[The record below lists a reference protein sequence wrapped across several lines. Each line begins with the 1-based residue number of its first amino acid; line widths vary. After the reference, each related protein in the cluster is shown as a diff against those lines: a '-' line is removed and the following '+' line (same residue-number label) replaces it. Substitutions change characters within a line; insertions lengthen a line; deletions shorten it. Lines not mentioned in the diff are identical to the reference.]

1 MTRARS
7 TQTPIDMIGVLQ
19 EYWAEVF
26 RERGIDEAKLKGWLE
41 ERYPAEAIPTRA
53 LQRNTEGQ
61 HHWRV
66 GLPTEASQQWE
77 VKKSDLANS
86 IKQSKNSAPGPDGLP
101 HKVWREL
108 GGFGL
113 DILWDAM
120 QELHEECAPALLHEA
135 YGTDHTFNEGCMVC
149 LPKSSS
155 EINGEGVDI
164 YEAANT
170 RPLAIG
176 NTDNRILC
184 GAARRRW
191 EKIFNNWIS
200 PHQKGFIRGRS
211 MLSNVLTIDSEAMKV
226 SLKEEHGGMI
236 LFDFKAAFPS
246 IERKFMIDT
255 LRWLGRP
262 VRQLRFIEMI
272 YDRTIV
278 KLKLAGVVGDYFA
291 MNRGIRQGCPL
302 SPLIF
307 AVVVNILLRKL
318 ANILQTKG
326 LTRAFADDTAM
337 VLRNLFMS
345 FSTVAHI
352 FDDYALISGLHLNF
366 AKTVVIPLW
375 REQEESWEVFRQ
387 VLTTLGNG
395 WENVKITDVAKY
407 LGFLVGPGRDEAVW
421 NKATGKWQSS
431 SKWWSQAGVG
441 LQFSAMI
448 YNVFCAST
456 LYFLA
461 QMEVV
466 PKHPRQGAPD
476 HAAAGQRPH
485 GLGEQQRSLAHGP
498 AVRDRSLLPLHCGE
512 VRGRH
517 V

>member
-1 MTRARS
+1 
-7 TQTPIDMIGVLQ
+7 MIGVLQ

-61 HHWRV
+61 QHWRV

-86 IKQSKNSAPGPDGLP
+86 IKQNKNSAPGPDGLP

-120 QELHEECAPALLHEA
+120 QELHEERAPALLHEA

-184 GAARRRW
+184 GATRRRW
-191 EKIFNNWIS
+191 ETIFNNWIS
-200 PHQKGFIRGRS
+200 PHQNIFIRGRS
-211 MLSNVLTIDSEAMKV
+211 MLSNVLTIDSEAMKM
-226 SLKEEHGGMI
+226 SLKEEYGGMI

-255 LRWLGRP
+255 LRWLGMP
-262 VRQLRFIEMI
+262 ARQLRFIEMI

-302 SPLIF
+302 S
-307 AVVVNILLRKL
+307 R
-318 ANILQTKG
+318 
-326 LTRAFADDTAM
+326 
-337 VLRNLFMS
+337 
-345 FSTVAHI
+345 
-352 FDDYALISGLHLNF
+352 
-366 AKTVVIPLW
+366 
-375 REQEESWEVFRQ
+375 
-387 VLTTLGNG
+387 
-395 WENVKITDVAKY
+395 
-407 LGFLVGPGRDEAVW
+407 
-421 NKATGKWQSS
+421 SS
-431 SKWWSQAGVG
+431 SQSWST
-441 LQFSAMI
+441 S
-448 YNVFCAST
+448 C
-456 LYFLA
+456 
-461 QMEVV
+461 
-466 PKHPRQGAPD
+466 
-476 HAAAGQRPH
+476 
-485 GLGEQQRSLAHGP
+485 
-498 AVRDRSLLPLHCGE
+498 
-512 VRGRH
+512 
-517 V
+517 